1 MAPSNPQ
8 ASPLSLPGGVQPVMS
23 SGPAKALMR
32 LVERVAVGPASVLIQ
47 GETGTGKELI
57 ARALHRLSTRSD
69 KPWVDINCAA
79 LPEHLIESELFG
91 HEKGAFSGADSLKI
105 GLFELA
111 NGGTLFLDEIGELDL
126 RVQGKLLRVLD
137 DAPYY
142 RLGGTKKVPVDV
154 RVIAATNR
162 DLRAAADLGRFRSD
176 LYFRLSQVQLFV
188 PALRE
193 RLEDI
198 EEIANQVLAKCRPG
212 TQLSPEALQILR
224 SYSWPG
230 NIRELK
236 NVLTSAAAM
245 LEAGCSII
253 HPADLPKN
261 LLQGSDASQE
271 ADASQEQ
278 VPTGDLDSMERLMIE
293 QALKEND
300 GSLAAAADALG
311 ISRRTLSRKSK
322 AYRLE
327 VADSGSLGSL
337 GLDQYRYFRSGMER
351 PIIIRSS
358 RFKEIVESVNLS
370 STGLGIR
377 NIKQPQKFP
386 GVVDI
391 EFSLTDSGPK
401 IALKGRITWADHHG
415 HAGIRFVSVSRPIQ
429 KQIDSWITENKTQEG
444 WSKKPIAAGAAAGV
458 TSFAK

>member
-1 MAPSNPQ
+1 
-8 ASPLSLPGGVQPVMS
+8 MS
-23 SGPAKALMR
+23 SAPAKALMR
-32 LVERVAVGPASVLIQ
+32 LVERVAASPASVLIQ

-57 ARALHRLSTRSD
+57 AQALHQLSPRSH
-69 KPWVDINCAA
+69 KPWIDINCAA
-79 LPEHLIESELFG
+79 LPEHLVESELFG
-91 HEKGAFSGADSLKI
+91 HEKGAFSGADSLKV

-111 NGGTLFLDEIGELDL
+111 NGGTLFLDEIGELDP

-162 DLRAAADLGRFRSD
+162 DLRAAAESGRFRSD
-176 LYFRLSQVQLFV
+176 LYFRLSQVQLLV
-188 PALRE
+188 PPLRD

-198 EEIANQVLAKCRPG
+198 AEIANQVFAKCRPG
-212 TQLSPEALQILR
+212 TKLSPEALQVLR
-224 SYSWPG
+224 AYSWPG
-230 NIRELK
+230 NVRELK

-253 HPADLPKN
+253 HSADLPKN
-261 LLQGSDASQE
+261 LAESSGAGQHPDASQE
-271 ADASQEQ
+271 P
-278 VPTGDLDSMERLMIE
+278 VPSGDLDSMERMMIE

-327 VADSGSLGSL
+327 VEDGGSLGSL
-337 GLDQYRYFRSGMER
+337 GPDQYRYFRSRLER
-351 PIIIRSS
+351 PITIRRA

-370 STGLGIR
+370 STGLGVR
-377 NIKQPQKFP
+377 NIKQPQNFP
-386 GVVDI
+386 GVVDV
-391 EFSLTDSGPK
+391 EFSFAESGPK
-401 IALKGRITWADHHG
+401 IALKGRITWADPQG
-415 HAGIRFVSVSRPIQ
+415 NAGIRFVSVSRPLQ
-429 KQIDSWITENKTQEG
+429 KLIDNWITENKTQEG
-444 WSKKPIAAGAAAGV
+444 WSKNPLTAGAAAGV

>member
-1 MAPSNPQ
+1 MAPSTSQ
-8 ASPLSLPGGVQPVMS
+8 ESRLDLPGGIRPVMS
-23 SGPAKALMR
+23 SGPAKALMG
-32 LVERVAVGPASVLIQ
+32 LVERIAPSPASVLIQ

-57 ARALHRLSTRSD
+57 ARALHHLSSRSQ

-91 HEKGAFSGADSLKI
+91 HEKGAFSGADSLKV

-111 NGGTLFLDEIGELDL
+111 HGGTLFLDEIGELDP

-142 RLGGTKKVPVDV
+142 RLGGTKKVPVDM

-162 DLRAAADLGRFRSD
+162 DLRAAADSGRFRSD
-176 LYFRLSQVQLFV
+176 LYFRLSQVQLLV
-188 PALRE
+188 PPLRE

-198 EEIANQVLAKCRPG
+198 EEIANQVFANYRPG

-236 NVLTSAAAM
+236 NVLTSAAVV
-245 LEAGCSII
+245 LEAGCSTIR
-253 HPADLPKN
+253 PADLPKN
-261 LLQGSDASQE
+261 LVQGSDPTRES
-271 ADASQEQ
+271 DASQEQ
-278 VPTGDLDSMERLMIE
+278 VPSGDLDSMERLMIE

-327 VADSGSLGSL
+327 VGDSGSLGSL
-337 GLDQYRYFRSGMER
+337 SLHQSRYFRSRIER
-351 PIIIRSS
+351 PIVIRSP

-370 STGLGIR
+370 SSGLGVR
-377 NIKQPQKFP
+377 NIKQPQNFL
-386 GVVDI
+386 GVFDV
-391 EFSLTDSGPK
+391 EFSFAESGPK
-401 IALKGRITWADHHG
+401 ITLKGRITWADPQG
-415 HAGIRFVSVSRPIQ
+415 NAGIRFVSVPRQLQ
-429 KQIDSWITENKTQEG
+429 KLIDNWITESKTQEG